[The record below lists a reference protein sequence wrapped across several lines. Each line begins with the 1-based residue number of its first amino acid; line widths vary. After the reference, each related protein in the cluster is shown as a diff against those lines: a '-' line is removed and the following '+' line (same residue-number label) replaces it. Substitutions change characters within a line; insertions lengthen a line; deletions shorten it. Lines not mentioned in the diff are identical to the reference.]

1 MKSGLRVSH
10 KGGLQKRSIVKIKA
24 HRGDV
29 GKKIHAHRRI
39 MMADDG
45 EGYLDRRN
53 VSTLSSR
60 GRVNGPVKVSGT
72 TVDGF
77 RFLGV
82 SEFPS
87 NAVKYSGV
95 VVDVGGLA
103 KGVYN
108 LSNGYSLRVEDGES
122 RLVQIVGIDPKNKV
136 LNAKRITNGFV
147 RYELETIANGYE
159 LKPIKPRAEVR

>member
-10 KGGLQKRSIVKIKA
+10 KGGLQKRLTVKIKA

-29 GKKIHAHRRI
+29 GKKVYAHRRI

-53 VSTLSSR
+53 LSTLSSR

-72 TVDGF
+72 TIDGF

-95 VVDVGGLA
+95 VVNIGSLA
-103 KGVYN
+103 KGVYS

-122 RLVQIVGIDPKNKV
+122 RLVQIVGVDPRNKV
-136 LNAKRITNGFV
+136 FNAKRITNGFV
-147 RYELETIANGYE
+147 RYDLEAVAGGYE
-159 LKPIKPRAEVR
+159 LKQIKPRAEVR